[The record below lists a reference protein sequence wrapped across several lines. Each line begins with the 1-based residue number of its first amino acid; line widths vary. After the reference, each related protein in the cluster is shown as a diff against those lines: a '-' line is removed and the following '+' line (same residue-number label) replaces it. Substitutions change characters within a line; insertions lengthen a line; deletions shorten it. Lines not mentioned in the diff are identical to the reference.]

1 MSLTEMKL
9 ESHSKIRID
18 FGGGNLS
25 SDGGLLLMKEFLS
38 KVGFERLAAAKFKTI
53 DGAKRFHSDV
63 ENLMQVM
70 YVSIP
75 AHFLVAF
82 KEVMIHGRMVVDYT
96 AKCGNGSGFCFTI
109 VSHFLSPR

>member
-9 ESHSKIRID
+9 ENNSKIRID

-38 KVGFERLAAAKFKTI
+38 KIGFERLAAAKFKTI

-70 YVSIP
+70 YQIHSAVVIMVYLQIP
-75 AHFLVAF
+75 IVGPEVLLLFAHNQNISVRPVPLHV
-82 KEVMIHGRMVVDYT
+82 E
-96 AKCGNGSGFCFTI
+96 
-109 VSHFLSPR
+109 SH